1 MECPI
6 KPLKFI
12 HITKTAGS
20 SIETVGLENNIR
32 WGIYHKEYGF
42 WHEIFTNKPKELRD
56 KYDWFTVVRNP
67 YQRILSE
74 YHFLVEVLNINN
86 HTKGQFNLFI
96 QNWMINASKNKK
108 NHPEFGRIG
117 GDHFTEQYKYID
129 NTSKIHILKFE
140 NIEEEF
146 ESLMKQYNLNLKLNK
161 KVQVSKNKKYS
172 VQDISKENIKLIN
185 IIYKKDFELFNYTMI
200 EINGEPNQEDE
211 QELLNNELEQKSNID
226 EPPDELQ
233 IVIKPRIETPK
244 KDLRFIHISRTAGT
258 SIEQIGLEH
267 GKFWGRYHRGYGQY
281 DEIFKRKP
289 EPLKKAH
296 DWFTV
301 VRNPY
306 TRLISDYH
314 YLVLLLRINNPEN
327 ISTFNTFIE
336 KWMKNIQ
343 NNKENNGIHGKVTGG
358 HFTPQNLYI
367 PLTFK
372 IHILKYENLE
382 EEFNKL
388 MNQYNCNIILNKKVN
403 ISKTYVSV
411 NDISKENIELI
422 KKVYKKDFEDFGYSM
437 ELP

>member
-1 MECPI
+1 MEDPM

-12 HITKTAGS
+12 HITKTAGT
-20 SIETVGLENNIR
+20 SIESVGLENNIS
-32 WGIYHKEYGF
+32 WGMYHKEYGF
-42 WHEIFTNKPKELRD
+42 WHEVFINKPKQLRD

-67 YQRILSE
+67 YNRILSE
-74 YHFLVEVLNINN
+74 YHFLTPRLKLEN
-86 HTKGQFNLFI
+86 HTKEQFNLFI
-96 QNWMINASKNKK
+96 RNWMINASKNIH
-108 NHPEFGRIG
+108 NHPIFGKIN

-129 NTSKIHILKFE
+129 NKSKIHILKFE
-140 NIEEEF
+140 NIKEEF
-146 ESLMKQYNLNLKLNK
+146 ESLMKQYNLNIKLNK
-161 KVQVSKNKKYS
+161 KVKVSKKQYT
-172 VQDISKENIKLIN
+172 VDDISKENIKLIN

-200 EINGEPNQEDE
+200 EPNQKHK
-211 QELLNNELEQKSNID
+211 QELLINELEQKTNI
-226 EPPDELQ
+226 EELPHELQ
-233 IVIKPRIETPK
+233 IVIKPKIETPK

-258 SIEQIGLEH
+258 SIEQIGLDY

-281 DEIFKRKP
+281 DEIFRRKP
-289 EPLKKAH
+289 EMIKKAH

-306 TRLISDYH
+306 TRLISEYH
-314 YLVLLLRINNPEN
+314 YLVLLLTINNPEN

-343 NNKENNGIHGKVTGG
+343 NNKENDGIYGKITGG

-367 PLTFK
+367 PLSFK

-382 EEFNKL
+382 EEFNNL
-388 MNQYNCNIILNKKVN
+388 MNEYKYDITLNKKVN
-403 ISKTYVSV
+403 ISKKYVSI

-422 KKVYKKDFEDFGYSM
+422 KNVYKKDFEDFGYSM